1 MLVGTTQQT
10 DKLDLRKKVV
20 TTNWCAFSRN
30 KRARLCVVTV
40 GTKLFV
46 MAWMSSSSTQR
57 VLLGG
62 LCLQGVIPLLLHV
75 HLDVPLLSAV
85 YS

>member
-10 DKLDLRKKVV
+10 DKLDLKKEVV
-20 TTNWCAFSRN
+20 TTDWCAFSRN

-40 GTKLFV
+40 GTTLFV
-46 MAWMSSSSTQR
+46 MSWMSSSSTQC
-57 VLLGG
+57 VLLAG

-75 HLDVPLLSAV
+75 HLDVPLLLDV